1 MKHYFPS
8 IIFAALAMVAVTG
21 MAQAAELT
29 VEVTGLKSAKG
40 KVMVAVYDKSE
51 NFMKQ
56 PYKVAAVDAQADKVK
71 LLIAGL
77 PAGDYALSVFQ
88 DENSNGKLDSNPLG
102 MPVEP
107 YGFSN
112 DAAGN
117 YGPPSFAQALV
128 QVPDVGKLIS
138 IKLR

>member
-1 MKHYFPS
+1 
-8 IIFAALAMVAVTG
+8 

-40 KVMVAVYDKSE
+40 QVMLAVYNKSE
-51 NFMKQ
+51 SFLKQ
-56 PYKVAAVDAQADKVK
+56 PFKVAAVNAQADKVR
-71 LLIAGL
+71 LLVADL

-88 DENSNGKLDSNPLG
+88 DENSNGKLDSNPIG

-112 DAAGN
+112 DVAGN
-117 YGPPSFAQALV
+117 YGPPSFAQAVV
-128 QVPDVGKLIS
+128 QVPDAGKLIS